1 MASLTGLHGD
11 PENGRF
17 EFEATPELCVP
28 GMFVFG
34 GVTSAAV
41 IEAIEATTGQPLAW
55 VTTQFQGRI
64 EPSATVHLDVSK
76 DVERRRLVQCRV
88 EASVDGETVV
98 RALGACAE
106 RAPDPLVWGEPM
118 PVVPPPLECR
128 PLVFR
133 EGWQEAGFPSRFEWR
148 LASGRLFADQE
159 PGPNED
165 GRASVWVR
173 WPGHELGD
181 ASSQAYFSD
190 LGMATADS
198 ATDGSGR
205 GGVSLDN
212 TLRVVS
218 TEPTEWMLLDCAI
231 RAHTGLAHVEIGV
244 WAESGALLGLH
255 TTTALHGHGSR
266 GPVGT

>member
-1 MASLTGLHGD
+1 MASLTGLRGD
-11 PENGRF
+11 RDSGRF
-17 EFEATPELCVP
+17 EFAATPELCVP

-34 GVTSAAV
+34 GVTASAV
-41 IEAIEATTGQPLAW
+41 VEAIEATAAQPLAW
-55 VTTQFQGRI
+55 VTTQFQRRV
-64 EPSATVHLDVSK
+64 EPGATVQLAVSK

-88 EASVDGETVV
+88 EATVDGETVA
-98 RALGACAE
+98 RALGATAAREAE
-106 RAPDPLVWGEPM
+106 ALVWGDPM
-118 PVVPPPLECR
+118 PAVPPPEDCR
-128 PLVFR
+128 PLEFR
-133 EGWQEAGFPSRFEWR
+133 GGWMEAGFPSRFEWR
-148 LASGRLFADQE
+148 LAGGRLFADAD

-165 GRASVWVR
+165 GQASVWVR

-198 ATDGSGR
+198 ATEGSGR

-212 TLRVVS
+212 TLRMVA
-218 TEPTEWMLLDCAI
+218 TEPTEWLLLDCAI

-255 TTTALHGHGSR
+255 TTTALHGR
-266 GPVGT
+266 G